1 MVEDSDIEDLRAA
14 GWGEQRVYEA
24 TALISLFNYS
34 GRTEAASGLP
44 VGLIPEEARLPE
56 ATLGKATAAQAR
68 AWEDSKGTRDSVE
81 ASLNCQ
87 AMLVIVALQLRIYG
101 CRQSL
106 VQRRCPSPPR
116 NGLRTR

>member
-1 MVEDSDIEDLRAA
+1 MLGYGPCQEVNTETSMVEDSDIEDLRAA
-14 GWGEQRVYEA
+14 GWGEQGVYEA

-44 VGLIPEEARLPE
+44 VGRIPEEARLPE

-81 ASLNCQ
+81 ASLK
-87 AMLVIVALQLRIYG
+87 LP
-101 CRQSL
+101 
-106 VQRRCPSPPR
+106 RRC
-116 NGLRTR
+116 